1 MGRRK
6 GDAARREGKKSALAL
21 SRAMDKD
28 HRRCSIMMWGRE
40 LSGGRRPGTSH
51 LRVFRSSSPPD
62 RSFSAGPADN
72 GNRLLLAQQ
81 GAVAL

>member
-1 MGRRK
+1 
-6 GDAARREGKKSALAL
+6 
-21 SRAMDKD
+21 
-28 HRRCSIMMWGRE
+28 MMWGRE

-51 LRVFRSSSPPD
+51 LRVFRSSPSPD

-72 GNRLLLAQQ
+72 GNRPLLAQQ